1 MELPGLSSCSSPRW
15 WICSPSCTWQ
25 SSVFHFTCSCPYQF
39 CHPLWGQDALCIYL
53 LFFAAYTVSPFTCYR
68 HKVSHYLICPVT
80 LTFLYRLLQSLP
92 RAPLGAVFLFF
103 LTEKEAMQSANII
116 ISTKLLFTDMRTM
129 LCCKV
134 LICRWLS
141 ICPPSPPTFDHH
153 NWTETAANPAD

>member
-1 MELPGLSSCSSPRW
+1 MEAERSPWNYQGFHPAHPHDGEFVLLPVHGR
-15 WICSPSCTWQ
+15 
-25 SSVFHFTCSCPYQF
+25 
-39 CHPLWGQDALCIYL
+39 ALCFISL
-53 LFFAAYTVSPFTCYR
+53 APVHTNFATPCEDRTLSAFISFFFAAYTVSPFTCYR

-153 NWTETAANPAD
+153 N